1 MSTAQV
7 DRDQRSTNPAHLGVN
22 REIEMPKL
30 KIDLAAPST
39 GGSTDVVVEKELSN
53 RFVDQQQIETERGM
67 YHHEREYTD

>member
-7 DRDQRSTNPAHLGVN
+7 DRDQRSTNPAHLEVN

-53 RFVDQQQIETERGM
+53 RFVDQ
-67 YHHEREYTD
+67 